1 MKKRLEEILKEL
13 TTCKTLEE
21 IEALGK
27 ELEEIE
33 KKLLTK

>member
-13 TTCKTLEE
+13 AVCKTLEE